1 MKNRYDA
8 QSIKILK
15 GLDPVRKRPGMYIG
29 STGKAGLHHLVYE
42 VVDNSIDEVMAGY
55 ASEILIEIREDN
67 SVRVKDNGRGIPT
80 EMHPDTNTSALE
92 VVMTTLHAGG
102 KFSEDSYKI
111 SGGLHGVGVSVVN
124 ALSEWCEVR
133 VHRDGRFFRQ
143 VYERGKAVTP
153 VEEAGN
159 SEENGTETFF
169 RPDSQVFS
177 STDFDFDILDSRL
190 RELAY
195 LNPEATITF
204 VDRRIDETRSYHFE
218 GGIAEYVKHMNRSR
232 KSLQKQPFFME
243 GLHNGIKVQL
253 ALQYTSAYDEQIIC
267 FANNIKTVEGGT
279 HLTALKTV
287 LTKLMN
293 DTARKYNILKD
304 KDQNLQG
311 EDVREGLTAV
321 LSIFLKDPQF
331 EGQTKAKLGNEEA
344 HEAVIKVVR
353 ERLEE
358 VFDYNQK
365 EAKAIIT
372 KAVEAA
378 KARLAAKRA
387 RELVRRKNML
397 ENTALPGK
405 LADCI
410 SQDLETTE
418 LFIVEGDSAG
428 GSSKE
433 ARDRNF
439 QAILPLRGKILNV
452 EKAGFEKLLK
462 NEMIHNIIVAV
473 GTGVGDDC
481 DLSKLRYGK
490 IVIMTDADVDGAH
503 IRTLLL
509 TLFYRYMTPLIS
521 EGRVFIAQAPLYKI
535 ESGKRKV
542 YLYSDEELQRYLKEN
557 PEKRYSMQMYKGL
570 GEMNPEQLWET
581 TMDPARR
588 KMLRI
593 DMEDAEVADSI
604 FSILMGNE
612 VGQRR
617 EFIQRHALSISNLD
631 V

>member
-15 GLDPVRKRPGMYIG
+15 GLDPVRKRPSMYIG
-29 STGKAGLHHLVYE
+29 STGRAGLHHLVYE

-55 ASEILIEIREDN
+55 ASEILIEIREDI
-67 SVRVKDNGRGIPT
+67 SVRVKDNGRGIPIET
-80 EMHPDTNTSALE
+80 HPDTNTSALE

-133 VHRDGRFFRQ
+133 VHRDGKYFRQ
-143 VYERGKAVTP
+143 VYERGRAVTP
-153 VEEAGN
+153 VEEAGESN
-159 SEENGTETFF
+159 GNGTETIF
-169 RPDSQVFS
+169 RADPQVFS
-177 STDFDFDILDSRL
+177 SIDFDFDILDSRF

-195 LNPEATITF
+195 LNPEATIVF
-204 VDRRIDETRSYHFE
+204 NDHRIDESRTYHYE

-232 KSLQKQPFFME
+232 RTLQKHPFFIE

-253 ALQYTSAYDEQIIC
+253 AIQYSSAYDEQIIC

-293 DTARKYNILKD
+293 DTARKLNILKD

-344 HEAVIKVVR
+344 YEAVIKVVR

-365 EAKAIIT
+365 EARAIIS

-387 RELVRRKNML
+387 RELVRRKNIL

-410 SQDLETTE
+410 SQDLEATE

-462 NEMIHNIIVAV
+462 NEQIHNIIVAV

-481 DLSKLRYGK
+481 DLGKLRYGK

-521 EGRVFIAQAPLYKI
+521 EGRVFIAQAPLYKL
-535 ESGKRKV
+535 ELGRKKL
-542 YLYSDEELQRYLKEN
+542 YLYSDEELQRFLKEN
-557 PEKRYSMQMYKGL
+557 PDKRYSMQMYKGL

-581 TMDPARR
+581 TMDPTRR
-588 KMLRI
+588 KLLRI
-593 DMEDAEVADSI
+593 EMEDAEVADSI
-604 FSILMGNE
+604 FTILMGNE

-617 EFIQRHALSISNLD
+617 EFIERHALSISNLD